1 MRLSTHVALAFASSA
16 LALLIDTPPE
26 ATRGSPLNITWKL
39 DPDQVVFY
47 LSNNN
52 APYWPIGFANI
63 NDGSV
68 TAQVPTTYSY
78 QGNHKHV
85 FKKNVLTRECSNT
98 GHIVAFT
105 NDGLGPVGAS
115 QEFPVN

>member
-1 MRLSTHVALAFASSA
+1 MRLSAHVALAFASSA

-52 APYWPIGFANI
+52 ESYWPIGFANI
-63 NDGSV
+63 HDGSV

-78 QGNHKHV
+78 
-85 FKKNVLTRECSNT
+85 NT
-98 GHIVAFT
+98 GHIIAFT

-115 QEFPVN
+115 QQFPVN

>member
-68 TAQVPTTYSY
+68 TAQVPTTYS
-78 QGNHKHV
+78 
-85 FKKNVLTRECSNT
+85 
-98 GHIVAFT
+98 
-105 NDGLGPVGAS
+105 
-115 QEFPVN
+115 

>member
-52 APYWPIGFANI
+52 ESYWPIGFANI
-63 NDGSV
+63 HDGSV
-68 TAQVPTTYSY
+68 TAQVPTTYS
-78 QGNHKHV
+78 NM
-85 FKKNVLTRECSNT
+85 
-98 GHIVAFT
+98 GHIIAFT

-115 QEFPVN
+115 QQFPVN